1 MAARKRPTSPKQPK
15 RKPAAASKGAKRPMP
30 SFTKAPP
37 EVIAAFDAALA
48 HLTSVERR
56 TMFGYPAAF
65 ANGQMFGC
73 VFQDRIMV
81 RLGLEDRAT
90 ALELPGAK
98 LFEPMAGRPM
108 REYVDLPAN
117 ERTSAEALARWLAR
131 SQEYA
136 KSLPPKPS
144 RRAR

>member
-1 MAARKRPTSPKQPK
+1 
-15 RKPAAASKGAKRPMP
+15 MP

-37 EVIAAFDAALA
+37 EVIATFDAALA

-81 RLGLEDRAT
+81 RLGPEDREK
-90 ALELPGAK
+90 ALMLPDAK

-108 REYVDLPAN
+108 REYVDLPAA
-117 ERTSAEALARWLAR
+117 ERASAPALARWLAR
-131 SQEYA
+131 GQEYA
-136 KSLPPKPS
+136 KSLPPKRGARSPS
-144 RRAR
+144 RSVHRSNE

>member
-1 MAARKRPTSPKQPK
+1 
-15 RKPAAASKGAKRPMP
+15 MP